1 MTTFRR
7 AMKETQKQERRQAIL
22 DAARNVFAS
31 STYQDVTLETV
42 AREAGVS
49 RGTLY
54 LYFKTREELF
64 LIVFQELFF
73 QWLDEIDGPLA
84 HIRDTVRTEERIE
97 RVAELISTSLAQHD
111 TLVRLLSILHGVL
124 EHNIDFPRALAFKN
138 SIYARSNDTG
148 KLIEQCLPFLPVG
161 QGLLLLMYVNAI
173 VTGLMQQAELPPVM
187 RRVFAEP
194 GMDVLRIEFQPA
206 FARLFRAL
214 LYGLRQEQQGG

>member
-7 AMKETQKQERRQAIL
+7 AVKETQKLERRQAIL

-73 QWLDEIDGPLA
+73 QWLDEIDGPLV
-84 HIRDTVRTEERIE
+84 HIPDTVGVDERIE
-97 RVAELISTSLAQHD
+97 QVTQLISSSLAQHD

-124 EHNIDFPRALAFKN
+124 EHNIDFPTALEFKN
-138 SIYARSNDTG
+138 TIYVRSNETG
-148 KLIEQCLPFLPVG
+148 KLLEHCLPFLPAG
-161 QGLLLLMYVNAI
+161 QGLFLLMYINTL

-194 GMDVLRIEFQPA
+194 GMDALRIEFQPS
-206 FARLFRAL
+206 FTRIFRAL